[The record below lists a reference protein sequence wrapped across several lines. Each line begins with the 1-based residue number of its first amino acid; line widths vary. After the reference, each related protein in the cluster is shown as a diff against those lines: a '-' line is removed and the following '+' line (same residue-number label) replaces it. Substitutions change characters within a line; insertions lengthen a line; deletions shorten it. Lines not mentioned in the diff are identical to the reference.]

1 MKNILAQNCER
12 ALIEIYLFIEMKADR
27 NFEINKEKVQSN
39 TTKVDENN
47 KAQFSKIAVAVVK
60 SLFFFVVVINNTVN
74 FSKSF

>member
-60 SLFFFVVVINNTVN
+60 SLFFFCCCNQQHG
-74 FSKSF
+74 